1 MSFATEQVALLQ
13 DAYRK
18 VVSGQAVR
26 LGERQLT
33 RADANW
39 ISTELDKWMRR
50 ANAEQVASAGGTA
63 GVAIADFSG
72 CGR

>member
-26 LGERQLT
+26 FGERQLT

-39 ISTELDKWMRR
+39 ISSELDKWMRR
-50 ANAEQVASAGGTA
+50 ANAEQANSTGGTA
-63 GVAIADFSG
+63 GVAIADFSE
-72 CGR
+72 CRR